1 MTTQQDLRALL
12 KSSSASSSKPSA
24 PLSSY
29 QPSPSAQKADEGV
42 ARIQVLKNE
51 IHKELIKKI
60 DISAMEE
67 LDEAQLKKRLADF
80 VSESLVE
87 RKLALQD
94 THKRQLISAIQ
105 NEVMGLGPLEPLLAD
120 PTISDILVNG
130 PDTIFVERKGK
141 LELTDVKFNSNEH
154 LQRIIDKIVS
164 RVGRRIDESSPMVD
178 ARLPDGSRVNAII
191 SPLALDGAAMS
202 IRRFPAHPLSIDNLI
217 EYGSMTKEM
226 AMFLAAC
233 VRSKVNM
240 IVSGGTGSGKT
251 TMLNV
256 LSSFIPN
263 EERLIT
269 IEDAAELRLQQS
281 HVVRLETRPPNIEGS
296 GEINQRMLI
305 KNSLRMRPDRVI
317 VGEVRGSEVLDMFQ
331 AMNTGH
337 EGSMATIHANNA
349 NDALTRLENMAT
361 MAVSLPVK
369 ALRQNIVSALSIIVQ
384 ASRLSDGKRKT
395 MSILEITGMEG
406 DIITTQEIF
415 KFHQT
420 GVSSDGDVI
429 GQHKASGV
437 RPRLVDRLEA
447 FGNRLPD
454 NLFQNR

>member
-1 MTTQQDLRALL
+1 M
-12 KSSSASSSKPSA
+12 
-24 PLSSY
+24 
-29 QPSPSAQKADEGV
+29 
-42 ARIQVLKNE
+42 
-51 IHKELIKKI
+51 
-60 DISAMEE
+60 
-67 LDEAQLKKRLADF
+67 
-80 VSESLVE
+80 
-87 RKLALQD
+87 
-94 THKRQLISAIQ
+94 
-105 NEVMGLGPLEPLLAD
+105 EPLLAD

-141 LELTDVKFNSNEH
+141 LELTDIKFNSNEH

-256 LSSFIPN
+256 LSSFIPD

-331 AMNTGH
+331 AMKAQWQP
-337 EGSMATIHANNA
+337 SMPT
-349 NDALTRLENMAT
+349 TPT
-361 MAVSLPVK
+361 MP
-369 ALRQNIVSALSIIVQ
+369 
-384 ASRLSDGKRKT
+384 
-395 MSILEITGMEG
+395 
-406 DIITTQEIF
+406 
-415 KFHQT
+415 
-420 GVSSDGDVI
+420 
-429 GQHKASGV
+429 
-437 RPRLVDRLEA
+437 
-447 FGNRLPD
+447 
-454 NLFQNR
+454 

>member
-29 QPSPSAQKADEGV
+29 QPSPSAQKADEGM

-191 SPLALDGAAMS
+191 SPLALDGAA
-202 IRRFPAHPLSIDNLI
+202 
-217 EYGSMTKEM
+217 
-226 AMFLAAC
+226 C
-233 VRSKVNM
+233 RSGV
-240 IVSGGTGSGKT
+240 
-251 TMLNV
+251 
-256 LSSFIPN
+256 F
-263 EERLIT
+263 R
-269 IEDAAELRLQQS
+269 
-281 HVVRLETRPPNIEGS
+281 
-296 GEINQRMLI
+296 
-305 KNSLRMRPDRVI
+305 
-317 VGEVRGSEVLDMFQ
+317 
-331 AMNTGH
+331 
-337 EGSMATIHANNA
+337 
-349 NDALTRLENMAT
+349 LTR
-361 MAVSLPVK
+361 
-369 ALRQNIVSALSIIVQ
+369 
-384 ASRLSDGKRKT
+384 
-395 MSILEITGMEG
+395 
-406 DIITTQEIF
+406 
-415 KFHQT
+415 
-420 GVSSDGDVI
+420 
-429 GQHKASGV
+429 
-437 RPRLVDRLEA
+437 
-447 FGNRLPD
+447 
-454 NLFQNR
+454 